1 MSNELMLH
9 CELNKDCFKSSEQAQ
24 IAYLLVEATSSN
36 GEMKQRTPLN
46 LCLVVDR
53 SASMKGEKIENVKQA
68 ILNIIEHM
76 NEEDYLS
83 LVIFNEDAEVI
94 VKSQPVSDKEML
106 IYNVNEITYSGG
118 TSISQGMKA
127 GLKELKKNLSDDRI
141 NRMIV
146 LTDGQTYGDE
156 EDCYELAGESGENG
170 IRITAL
176 GVGDEWYEEVLDSIA
191 ERNAGKSDY
200 IETAQ
205 DIVPIFIEE
214 MEIMESIVTQ
224 NNTLRLRFV
233 DGVVPRKICRVVPYI
248 EEFEDAIFTE
258 NEIKVDL
265 GELDK
270 KQGQGVLVE
279 VLLPPK
285 QEGRYRISQAE
296 LQYEIPGKSNEQKS
310 TKNDIVLHFSDDENS
325 CKTVNPKVMNM
336 AERVSAY
343 NLQTR
348 ALQQAAVGDLPGAT
362 QKLKAAATR
371 LLDLGE
377 QELADTAL
385 QEVENIEQR
394 GQMTSGGTKKLHY
407 ETRKLT
413 QRLTI

>member
-1 MSNELMLH
+1 ME
-9 CELNKDCFKSSEQAQ
+9 
-24 IAYLLVEATSSN
+24 
-36 GEMKQRTPLN
+36 G
-46 LCLVVDR
+46 
-53 SASMKGEKIENVKQA
+53 
-68 ILNIIEHM
+68 
-76 NEEDYLS
+76 
-83 LVIFNEDAEVI
+83 I
-94 VKSQPVSDKEML
+94 V
-106 IYNVNEITYSGG
+106 
-118 TSISQGMKA
+118 A
-127 GLKELKKNLSDDRI
+127 
-141 NRMIV
+141 
-146 LTDGQTYGDE
+146 
-156 EDCYELAGESGENG
+156 
-170 IRITAL
+170 
-176 GVGDEWYEEVLDSIA
+176 
-191 ERNAGKSDY
+191 
-200 IETAQ
+200 
-205 DIVPIFIEE
+205 
-214 MEIMESIVTQ
+214 Q
-224 NNTLRLRFV
+224 NNALRLRFV

-248 EEFEDAIFTE
+248 EEFEDALFTE
-258 NEIKVDL
+258 NEIKVEL

-296 LQYEIPGKSNEQKS
+296 YLYDVPGATSKQKS
-310 TKNDIVLHFSDDENS
+310 IKNDIVLHFSDDDDS

-385 QEVENIEQR
+385 QEVENLEQR
-394 GQMTSGGTKKLHY
+394 GVMTSGGTKKLHY

-413 QRLTI
+413 QRLTV